1 MIELAELT
9 EKLRPE
15 FERQLVPSKILLDSF
30 RLSDEASRKSGA
42 YQDPRHLPFY
52 YHLAKFC
59 TPKSLLEIGFR
70 LGLASGCF
78 LKKCNTVEKFL
89 AFQETL
95 EEGFYSPRLAKA
107 NIHDVY
113 KGEFDFYIGQFTD
126 QEFLSKMSGDW
137 DMALINEDVGHDKH
151 KNCLDLA
158 WKNLSHNGL
167 MVVDHVRKDNKS
179 VRDSFESFC
188 KIHNRTPAYFNTRY
202 GTGIVQK

>member
-30 RLSDEASRKSGA
+30 RLSDEASRKIGA
-42 YQDPRHLPFY
+42 YQDPRYLPFY

-78 LKKCNTVEKFL
+78 FKRCDTVEKFL
-89 AFQETL
+89 AVQAPL
-95 EEGFYSPRLAKA
+95 DGGFYSPRLAKA
-107 NIHDVY
+107 NIRDVY
-113 KGEFDFYIGQFTD
+113 KGDFDFYLGEFTD
-126 QEFLSKMSGDW
+126 PDFLQKMSGPW
-137 DMALINEDVGHDKH
+137 DLAFINEDTNHDKH
-151 KNCLDLA
+151 KNCLDLVWNKLA
-158 WKNLSHNGL
+158 HNGL
-167 MVVDHVRKDNKS
+167 MVVDHVRKDNKA
-179 VRDSFESFC
+179 VRDSLESFC

-202 GTGIVQK
+202 GTAIVQK